1 LDLKKSP
8 PKLKEKEREKIPE
21 NAICFKKFGE
31 DFYFFD
37 KSGYLFKREE
47 KLNEELLNSIEN
59 CKLEI
64 FDGLI
69 FLESEGKLYFLRE
82 GKFEK
87 IFENLKGIE
96 ASPDSKKVAIFSDY
110 EIWIFENG
118 KVEFLN
124 RFSEKIEKLFWFN
137 ENYLIF
143 LSGGKIKISEIDK
156 RDRINVYEIADFLGE
171 DFFFNFHNKRIY
183 FKRENSIFE
192 SEPLLR

>member
-1 LDLKKSP
+1 
-8 PKLKEKEREKIPE
+8 
-21 NAICFKKFGE
+21 
-31 DFYFFD
+31 
-37 KSGYLFKREE
+37 
-47 KLNEELLNSIEN
+47 LNEELLNSIEN